1 MALPSL
7 PRWAWL
13 AIGGLVLLVVFYV
26 MLDRYGDS
34 RFEAGKAQ
42 ADAEWKA
49 ASERLV
55 EKAHKSAAE
64 ADVAAA
70 ARAEDYAAKV
80 ADEQE
85 RIENAV
91 EQGASPMDVLFG
103 SSSR

>member
-7 PRWAWL
+7 PRWAWF
-13 AIGGLVLLVVFYV
+13 AIGGLLLLVVFYV
-26 MLDRYGDS
+26 MLDRYGDN
-34 RFEAGKAQ
+34 RFDAGKAQ

-55 EKAHKSAAE
+55 EKAHKSAAK

-80 ADEQE
+80 EDERE
-85 RIENAV
+85 RISDATANGTSV
-91 EQGASPMDVLFG
+91 FDVMFG
-103 SSSR
+103 G